1 MQCLDIFASSEIV
14 IDLHTGVIDGL
25 CGRVPLHSLRH
36 SINHH
41 FTPELST
48 PNVLLI
54 MLLVDLK
61 IHGIIHC
68 TPRKFNRR
76 FFIFDCLDYF
86 RRNFEIEIQRNLA
99 EEICWRFFN
108 ISWKGPPY
116 KASVQI
122 VRRNIGTRAC
132 FGFLSFGPV

>member
-108 ISWKGPPY
+108 ISSPWRRGCPRFPSCPKILYPY
-116 KASVQI
+116 KMMG
-122 VRRNIGTRAC
+122 RG
-132 FGFLSFGPV
+132 